1 MQFKSYPVIDPIAT
15 GENIVRLRK
24 ERGMSVKQMQGFFG
38 FEEPQAIYQW
48 QWGKSLP
55 SVDNLYALSTLFEV
69 PMDSIIVPYPSITKT
84 EQQEKSCCSV
94 FYLILPVRADTTSV
108 EAASALNIITFGS
121 KVLLR
126 ASLR

>member
-69 PMDSIIVPYPSITKT
+69 PMDSIIVPYPSLVKT

-94 FYLILPVRADTTSV
+94 FYLMLPVRADTTSV
-108 EAASALNIITFGS
+108 EAASALNMITFGF
-121 KVLLR
+121 KALPELL
-126 ASLR
+126 

>member
-126 ASLR
+126 ISLR

>member
-1 MQFKSYPVIDPIAT
+1 
-15 GENIVRLRK
+15 
-24 ERGMSVKQMQGFFG
+24 MSVKEMQGFFG

-69 PMDSIIVPYPSITKT
+69 PMDSIIVPYPTIKKT

-94 FYLILPVRADTTSV
+94 FYFIYMLLGSVPFAVGPAGYNLRKFNVR
-108 EAASALNIITFGS
+108 ICIP
-121 KVLLR
+121 
-126 ASLR
+126 

>member
-69 PMDSIIVPYPSITKT
+69 PMDSIIVPYPSLVKT

-94 FYLILPVRADTTSV
+94 LYLMLPVRADTTSV
-108 EAASALNIITFGS
+108 EAASALNMITFGF
-121 KVLLR
+121 KALPELL
-126 ASLR
+126 

>member
-69 PMDSIIVPYPSITKT
+69 PMDSIIVPYPSLVKT

-94 FYLILPVRADTTSV
+94 FYLILPIGADTTSL
-108 EAASALNIITFGS
+108 EAASALNMITFGF
-121 KVLLR
+121 KALPELL
-126 ASLR
+126 

>member
-24 ERGMSVKQMQGFFG
+24 ERGLSVKEMQGFFG

-69 PMDSIIVPYPSITKT
+69 PMDSIIVPYPSITSKT

-94 FYLILPVRADTTSV
+94 FVMPPAGPGRYSLYPVSIRLVYD
-108 EAASALNIITFGS
+108 
-121 KVLLR
+121 
-126 ASLR
+126 

>member
-69 PMDSIIVPYPSITKT
+69 PMDSIIVPYPSLVKT

-94 FYLILPVRADTTSV
+94 FYLMLPVRADTTSL
-108 EAASALNIITFGS
+108 EAASALNMITFGF
-121 KVLLR
+121 KALPELL
-126 ASLR
+126 

>member
-15 GENIVRLRK
+15 GANIVRLRK
-24 ERGMSVKQMQGFFG
+24 ERGMSVKEMQGFFG

-69 PMDSIIVPYPSITKT
+69 PMDSIIVPYPTIKKT

-94 FYLILPVRADTTSV
+94 FYFIDMLLGSVPFAVGPAGYNLRKFNVR
-108 EAASALNIITFGS
+108 ICIP
-121 KVLLR
+121 
-126 ASLR
+126 